1 MKQKQTHDLVL
12 ISMLIA
18 VEMVLMFTPL
28 GYIPLGVIRAT
39 TLHIPVILAAIIL
52 GYRGGIIL
60 GLVFGITSILINT
73 FAPTATSFVF
83 SPFYRVGEFSGGF
96 PSLLIALVPRM
107 MIGVVSAFVYEKL
120 STKLPHTLTAS
131 IASICGALT
140 STVLV
145 LSGIYLFFGESY
157 AAVRNIPYQTLISVL
172 MSIVFTNGIM
182 EAILAAAIVTPLS
195 RILRPR
201 KEHPWNLK
209 SKKTS

>member
-1 MKQKQTHDLVL
+1 MKQQKTHDLVL

-28 GYIPLGVIRAT
+28 GYIPLGVVRAT

-52 GYRGGIIL
+52 GYRGGIVL
-60 GLVFGITSILINT
+60 GLVFGITSVLINT

-83 SPFYRVGEFSGGF
+83 SPFYRVGEFSGGLS
-96 PSLLIALVPRM
+96 SLIIALVPRM
-107 MIGVVSAFVYEKL
+107 LLGGVSAFVYEKL
-120 STKLPHTLTAS
+120 SRKLPQSLAAS
-131 IASICGALT
+131 IASICGTLT
-140 STVLV
+140 NTILV
-145 LSGIYLFFGESY
+145 LGGIYLFFGQSY
-157 AAVRNIPYQTLISVL
+157 AQVRNIPYQTLISVL

-195 RILRPR
+195 KILRPR

-209 SKKTS
+209 NKNAS